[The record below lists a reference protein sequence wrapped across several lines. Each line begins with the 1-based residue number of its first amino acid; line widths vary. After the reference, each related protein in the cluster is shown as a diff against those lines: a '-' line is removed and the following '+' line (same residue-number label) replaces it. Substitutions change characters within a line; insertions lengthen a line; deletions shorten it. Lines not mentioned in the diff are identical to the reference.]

1 MKWLAALLVIG
12 LATNT
17 TAATRTDIGGP
28 FQLINQNG
36 QRVTERSFGQPALL
50 YFGFMTCP
58 AICPTDLA
66 RMARISRQLQ
76 QQQGIRV
83 RPVFVTI
90 DPERDTPAKLKKYVN
105 YFAKNFVGLTGS
117 AQEIGRITDAYH
129 VYYKKVP
136 SGDKPGQY
144 TMDHSTHLFL
154 LDSEGRY
161 LKHFGRGMD
170 EKEIEK
176 QVISALADAPAR
188 LQDPQ

>member
-1 MKWLAALLVIG
+1 MNRLRVAGLLLLMG
-12 LATNT
+12 LASGV

-28 FQLINQNG
+28 FQLTNQNG

-66 RMARISRQLQ
+66 KMARISRQLQ
-76 QQQGIRV
+76 KDKGITV

-90 DPERDTPAKLKKYVN
+90 DPERDTPKKLKEYVG
-105 YFAKNFVGLTGS
+105 YFASDFVGLTGS
-117 AQEIGRITDAYH
+117 AQDIVRITDAYH

-136 SGDKPGQY
+136 SGDKPDQY
-144 TMDHSTHLFL
+144 MMDHSTILFL
-154 LDSEGRY
+154 LDSQGRY

-170 EKEIEK
+170 EQEIEK
-176 QVISALADAPAR
+176 QVVAALADAAAGR
-188 LQDPQ
+188 

>member
-1 MKWLAALLVIG
+1 MKWLAALLLMG
-12 LATNT
+12 LAANT

-28 FQLINQNG
+28 FQLTNQNG
-36 QRVTERSFGQPALL
+36 QRVTERSFGEPALL

-66 RMARISRQLQ
+66 KMARISRQLQ
-76 QQQGIRV
+76 QQQGIKV

-90 DPERDTPAKLKKYVN
+90 DPERDTPKKLKAYVN
-105 YFAKNFVGLTGS
+105 YFASDFVGLTGS
-117 AQEIGRITDAYH
+117 AQDIARITDAYH

-136 SGDKPGQY
+136 TGDQPGQY
-144 TMDHSTHLFL
+144 MMDHSTILFL
-154 LDSEGRY
+154 LDSQGRY

-176 QVISALADAPAR
+176 QVVTALADSAAA
-188 LQDPQ
+188 Q